1 MTATATG
8 TTRGRV
14 RLPFEPLENQLR
26 LQWSPTG
33 NRSNTEFSVVDIA
46 TTLHTDRTNVYRWRK
61 AGLTVATADSLSIRA
76 GMHPALLWPDMFG
89 PAAA

>member
-61 AGLTVATADSLSIRA
+61 AGLTEVGAQAPSVRA
-76 GMHPALLWPDMFG
+76 GSSPWVVLVPY
-89 PAAA
+89 PV

>member
-1 MTATATG
+1 MTATG
-8 TTRGRV
+8 TRKRRQ

-33 NRSNTEFSVVDIA
+33 HRSNTEFSVVDIA
-46 TTLHTDRTNVYRWRK
+46 TTLHTDRNNVYRWRK
-61 AGLTVATADSLSIRA
+61 DGLPVATADSLSIRA
-76 GMHPALLWPDMFG
+76 GMHPALLWPEVFG